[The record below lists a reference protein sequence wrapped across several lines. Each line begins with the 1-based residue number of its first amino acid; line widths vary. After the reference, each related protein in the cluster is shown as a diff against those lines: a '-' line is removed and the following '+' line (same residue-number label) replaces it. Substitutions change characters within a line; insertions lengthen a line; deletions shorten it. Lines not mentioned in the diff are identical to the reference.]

1 MAENE
6 TSVCNMALARMG
18 SKRINDYD
26 DATDTK
32 PEAIYCR
39 MFFDQTRRALLKDHY
54 WPFAKARVAL
64 SADTEWDSDTD
75 NDFGYTY
82 AYHLPSDFLRLVLF
96 YNGSDYPDGH
106 THYTYEIEGKRLLTS
121 ESAVY
126 LKYVKDVTDVG
137 SWDTLFIE
145 VMVLLLASKLAMPL
159 AQELNIKQ
167 DIDKDLAF
175 LMKKVRAM
183 DRQEEQV
190 IGRADLRAWND
201 ARYSDTA

>member
-1 MAENE
+1 M
-6 TSVCNMALARMG
+6 
-18 SKRINDYD
+18 
-26 DATDTK
+26 
-32 PEAIYCR
+32 
-39 MFFDQTRRALLKDHY
+39 
-54 WPFAKARVAL
+54 
-64 SADTEWDSDTD
+64 
-75 NDFGYTY
+75 
-82 AYHLPSDFLRLVLF
+82 
-96 YNGSDYPDGH
+96 
-106 THYTYEIEGKRLLTS
+106 
-121 ESAVY
+121 
-126 LKYVKDVTDVG
+126 G